1 MVHGWAVEA
10 LEDGEWEDEEWEDGE
25 WEDGEWEDGE
35 WEDGEWEDGE
45 CGVEELVVVM
55 GVVERS

>member
-10 LEDGEWEDEEWEDGE
+10 LEDR
-25 WEDGEWEDGE
+25 E